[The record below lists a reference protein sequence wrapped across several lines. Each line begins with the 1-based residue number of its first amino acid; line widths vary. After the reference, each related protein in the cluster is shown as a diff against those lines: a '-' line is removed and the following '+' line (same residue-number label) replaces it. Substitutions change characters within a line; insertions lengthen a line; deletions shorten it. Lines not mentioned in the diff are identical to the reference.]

1 MEVLEQLSLAVKLFP
16 KLYSQGKAFV
26 EERDD
31 EVHLNR
37 FSQTSSWNPFISIV
51 IFSVFRMNALHLK
64 LLSLSIWKNKHM
76 SNTH

>member
-1 MEVLEQLSLAVKLFP
+1 LRTADLNGTVEMEVLEQLSLAVKLFP

-37 FSQTSSWNPFISIV
+37 FSQTSS
-51 IFSVFRMNALHLK
+51 
-64 LLSLSIWKNKHM
+64 
-76 SNTH
+76 

>member
-37 FSQTSSWNPFISIV
+37 FSQTSS
-51 IFSVFRMNALHLK
+51 
-64 LLSLSIWKNKHM
+64 
-76 SNTH
+76 